1 MDVDFKQGY
10 RIDVGL
16 SRKDTEKLIW
26 EHRIL
31 DRGILTGAEVIEI
44 FALSEQE
51 RDRMVPENERM
62 PAKINYHPKCSSPY
76 ISEDAARELERADK
90 VYAKC
95 LSNGD
100 VHVFMYELTAM
111 HIHPDGILEMN
122 ARLPQILKQHPH
134 NNVRIFTKIPF

>member
-10 RIDVGL
+10 RIEVGL
-16 SRKDTEKLIW
+16 SKKDRDELIW
-26 EHRIL
+26 KNRIL

-51 RDRMVPENERM
+51 RDRMVSENERM
-62 PAKINYHPKCSSPY
+62 PAKITYHPKCSLPY

-90 VYAKC
+90 VYAKY

-100 VHVFMYELTAM
+100 IQVFMYELTAM
-111 HIHPDGILEMN
+111 RIHPDGILDMN
-122 ARLPQILKQHPH
+122 AKLPQILKQCPN